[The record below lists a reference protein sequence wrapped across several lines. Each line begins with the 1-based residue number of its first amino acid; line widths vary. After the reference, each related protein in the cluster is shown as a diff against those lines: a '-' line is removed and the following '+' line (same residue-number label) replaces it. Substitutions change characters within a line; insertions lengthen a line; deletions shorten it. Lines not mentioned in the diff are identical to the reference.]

1 MNAIELLK
9 GQIQMA
15 NQFLDGTVADVSV
28 EQAHA
33 VPGGTAHPIGASMV
47 HIALAQDVV
56 LNMMVRGSQPLI
68 MTEWAGKAGISEPE
82 PMDRSA
88 ESLLAWANRVKVDLP
103 QFQEYAKAVAQN
115 TLTWVDTLSEDDL
128 AQEKKIPGFPK
139 MNIGGWITLT
149 AVVHPSNHCGEIAAL
164 KGLSGA
170 KGYPF

>member
-15 NQFLDGTVADVSV
+15 NQFLDGTVADVSE

-82 PMDRSA
+82 ACHAPHRWPRKLALGKRRAGGQIVPDAGAGHTIA
-88 ESLLAWANRVKVDLP
+88 E
-103 QFQEYAKAVAQN
+103 
-115 TLTWVDTLSEDDL
+115 
-128 AQEKKIPGFPK
+128 
-139 MNIGGWITLT
+139 
-149 AVVHPSNHCGEIAAL
+149 
-164 KGLSGA
+164 
-170 KGYPF
+170 